1 MSCFALKVT
10 LSLSCKRPIVYWH
23 HAGKID
29 TGFANNSSNP
39 PGRPGV
45 AKDSKGGGGRAGVS
59 PYRKAEW
66 LYGSRLVPLRARAQ
80 GYAGCSEG
88 GGAPPLN
95 TENTR
100 GGNNS
105 EIGVNFT
112 CVPTDICC
120 RIVEQ

>member
-1 MSCFALKVT
+1 MQ
-10 LSLSCKRPIVYWH
+10 
-23 HAGKID
+23 
-29 TGFANNSSNP
+29 
-39 PGRPGV
+39 GRPGV
-45 AKDSKGGGGRAGVS
+45 AEASEGCGGRAGVS
-59 PYRKAEW
+59 PYRKAER
-66 LYGSRLVPLRARAQ
+66 LYDSRLVPLRARAQ

-88 GGAPPLN
+88 AGSPLLLQKY
-95 TENTR
+95 T